1 MKKKLMMVAVLLGA
15 LSLGACVDDNESAS
29 VTAIRNAKAAQL
41 ESLAK
46 LASAQADAEAVRAA
60 AEAALNNA
68 KAAYQQAQADAKAE
82 ETEYNKQQHALKLE
96 KLQAEYEAAIAKA
109 KKEAA
114 LADQKAWENV
124 DQHIQN
130 VYSDYTLALG
140 QIHTLNGELI
150 NKEFELAKADI
161 DIEAA
166 QAAYNRTVA
175 TYNQTI
181 ANKTAQIERL
191 KSLNLDK
198 AALETQLNTLA
209 KNAYDLMKSQKP
221 AAEKATK
228 EAKEKAEDLYYPIDL
243 NAYNEMT
250 TDVNPTYVMEAHE
263 RLEWAANAP
272 AYILA
277 IDTLQQVEKAYK
289 AYYASTTRA
298 TVAIVD
304 ELEVD
309 LNAPEGC
316 PGSTNPNNDKVGTY
330 ALVEGSA
337 YLDATQKIDRYFA
350 EIIKAK
356 QDYIGTPSVT
366 SGSTTT
372 PASGTLYPRK
382 ESAEQDKKQH
392 EADLAAE
399 KAETTP
405 DPAEIARLEKLIEDD
420 NVAIM
425 AAQEAIDDANEEL
438 KELQAKQKSYED
450 NLKVAATG
458 SEAQKAYQ
466 AIVDEVVKAGEAA
479 LVAQHEEH
487 KIQDAIKLIG
497 INSFEDNGSVG
508 TIGSGTSATPD
519 VIANSEYDI
528 IYKLYSDATTVEN
541 QILQLE
547 EEIAQTKQRIA
558 DTGAVVVDV
567 IVDVYDPISGNIYQ
581 LKVGQYVVSANQTA
595 EQYKALIQIE
605 IDNIKAELAAYE
617 KRAEMYKAEL
627 EALIGNIDEEE
638 TPAA

>member
-68 KAAYQQAQADAKAE
+68 KAAYQQAQADATAE
-82 ETEYNKQQHALKLE
+82 ETEYNKQQHALELE

-130 VYSDYTLALG
+130 VYNDYTHALG

-221 AAEKATK
+221 AAEKATA

-250 TDVNPTYVMEAHE
+250 TGVNPTYVMEAHE

-487 KIQDAIKLIG
+487 KIQDAIELIG
-497 INSFEDNGSVG
+497 INSFEANGSVG

-547 EEIAQTKQRIA
+547 EEIAQAKQNIA
-558 DTGAVVVDV
+558 NTGAVVVDV

>member
-1 MKKKLMMVAVLLGA
+1 MMVAVLLGA
-15 LSLGACVDDNESAS
+15 LTLGACVDDNESAS

-68 KAAYQQAQADAKAE
+68 KAAYQQAQADATAE
-82 ETEYNKQQHALKLE
+82 ETEYNKQQHALELE

-130 VYSDYTLALG
+130 VYSDYTHALG
-140 QIHTLNGELI
+140 EIYNLNGELI

-221 AAEKATK
+221 AAEKATA

-250 TDVNPTYVMEAHE
+250 TGVNPTYVMEAHE

-487 KIQDAIKLIG
+487 KIQDAIELIG
-497 INSFEDNGSVG
+497 INSFEANGSVG

-547 EEIAQTKQRIA
+547 EEIAQAKQNIA
-558 DTGAVVVDV
+558 NTGAVVVDV